1 MMAIDRE
8 AYKTIEETALMVA
21 AKGVVESIGGA
32 LEAELVRRCAEKGI
46 TVEANFDIKVTAVN
60 PDTLKSASR
69 RRR

>member
-1 MMAIDRE
+1 
-8 AYKTIEETALMVA
+8 MVA
-21 AKGVVESIGGA
+21 AKGVVESIGGV

-46 TVEANFDIKVTAVN
+46 TVEAKFDIKVTAVN